1 MTDNVSRV
9 PAGYY
14 RAEGMIKNV
23 NTIEEYRSA
32 DRGSMLQQAGR
43 TVSPGQ
49 RSGTVVGP
57 DDILR
62 YGTLLTMAPSTL
74 VLLS

>member
-23 NTIEEYRSA
+23 NTIEEYEST
-32 DRGSMLQQAGR
+32 DRERMLQQAGR

-49 RSGTVVGP
+49 RAGIVVRP
-57 DDILR
+57 DDMLR